1 MTPHPVA
8 GSEKFVS
15 TLTPT
20 PELRKRVT
28 GVRLHD
34 VTAED
39 VAALDPLT
47 YEVVRHRI
55 AAITE
60 DMGEALKRMSGSVVV
75 TDCND
80 FGTLILDEGGD
91 SVQMGLFNTQLAAA
105 VDLAVKWTLEQRS
118 ANPGIRDGDMFF
130 CNDPWVGGGLHQND
144 ASVLAPLFYH
154 GALFCWT
161 GAVAHQVDLGG
172 VSPGSWSVDGVD
184 VFWES
189 IPIPPLKM
197 VEGGVLRADIEDSY
211 LRRSRVPKLVA
222 LDLRAKIGANN
233 VAHEQL
239 RRLIDKYG
247 PTTVKAVMRRMMD
260 DAESRLAKKLAELPD
275 GTWKAVAHQ
284 DGARAGD
291 REIHKIVL
299 SMTKQGDRLTFD
311 FTGTDEQVP
320 GISNCTFAG
329 LRGGVMPVLLTLLC
343 GDIPWSPG
351 GIDRCVNIISEHG
364 TLNNCTFP
372 AGIGKA
378 SVASAWATQN
388 AVTECVASMLAAH
401 TVHKKSAMSVGCG
414 TWDLTL
420 LAGVDQRGGG
430 FATML
435 CDAMAGGMGARVD
448 ADGVDTGG
456 GNPIAM
462 GRVADAEMNE
472 FSFPILYLWRR
483 EEPDSGGAGRFRG
496 GLGGS
501 SCFIP
506 HDSPIGGMH
515 LVLSATGKAL
525 PQATGLSGG
534 YPANT
539 QYDVLVR
546 GSSVAETLARGRIP
560 AELDQLGGDVQ
571 IMPAH
576 LETNL
581 DAADVYYTHW
591 QGGGGYGDPL
601 LRDPALVAADVGRHR
616 VSRDA
621 ADQLYGVVLGHD
633 GSHDQEATAQRRD
646 AVRRERSGA
655 APAPGPG
662 APAAAG
668 APVDD
673 NVDLGGDGVTRCRHC
688 STILGD
694 LESGTLSR
702 ALVRERDSVEAGPS
716 VHAAPGSFT
725 DRPIVLRQASCPS
738 CLVLLATEIVPADEP
753 QIRSWSLALAAAAST
768 LLALLHAP

>member
-1 MTPHPVA
+1 MPSHPVA

-15 TLTPT
+15 RLVATPD
-20 PELRKRVT
+20 LRDQIQGVT
-28 GVRLHD
+28 LHD
-34 VTAED
+34 ITAED
-39 VAALDPLT
+39 VDALDPLT
-47 YEVVRHRI
+47 YEVIRHRI

-60 DMGEALKRMSGSVVV
+60 DMGDALKRMSGSVVV

-105 VDLAVKWTLEQRS
+105 VDLAVKWTLENRS
-118 ANPGIRDGDMFF
+118 ANPGIREGDMFF

-144 ASVLAPLFYH
+144 ASVLAPLFYD
-154 GALFCWT
+154 GELFCWT

-172 VSPGSWSVDGVD
+172 VSPGSWSVDGMD

-189 IPIPPLKM
+189 IPVPPIKI
-197 VEGGVLRADIEDSY
+197 VEAGELRADIEDTY

-222 LDLRAKIGANN
+222 LDLRAKIGSNN
-233 VAHEQL
+233 VAHDQL

-260 DAESRLAKKLAELPD
+260 DVESRVAKKLGELPD
-275 GTWKAVAHQ
+275 GTWTSVAHQ
-284 DGARAGD
+284 DGAKAGD
-291 REIHKIVL
+291 RDVHKIVL
-299 SMTKQGDRLTFD
+299 KMTKSRDRLLFD
-311 FTGTDEQVP
+311 FTGTDPQVD
-320 GISNCTFAG
+320 GISNCTYAG
-329 LRGGVMPVLLTLLC
+329 LRGGIMPVLLTLLC

-351 GIDRCVNIISEHG
+351 GINRRVDIISEPG
-364 TLNNCTFP
+364 TINNCTFP

-388 AVTECVASMLAAH
+388 AVTECIASMLATH
-401 TVHKKSAMSVGCG
+401 DEHKKSAMAVGCG

-420 LAGVDQRGGG
+420 LAGVDQRGSG

-483 EEPDSGGAGRFRG
+483 EEADSGGAGRFRG

-501 SCFIP
+501 SCFVP
-506 HDSPIGGMH
+506 HDSPLEEIH

-525 PQATGLSGG
+525 PQAPGLSGG

-539 QYDVLVR
+539 QYDVLLR
-546 GSSVAETLARGRIP
+546 GSSIDESLKAGRIP
-560 AELDQLGGDVQ
+560 QALDELGGDPQ

-576 LETNL
+576 LETALTSN
-581 DAADVYYTHW
+581 DVYYTHW

-601 LRDPALVAADVGRHR
+601 LRDTSRVAADVERQRISLG
-616 VSRDA
+616 A
-621 ADQLYGVVLGHD
+621 ARSLYGVVMSAD
-633 GSHDQEATAQRRD
+633 GEVDEEVTQELRDEIRTKRAQQ
-646 AVRRERSGA
+646 AY
-655 APAPGPG
+655 
-662 APAAAG
+662 AG
-668 APVDD
+668 DSR
-673 NVDLGGDGVTRCRHC
+673 GG
-688 STILGD
+688 
-694 LESGTLSR
+694 
-702 ALVRERDSVEAGPS
+702 
-716 VHAAPGSFT
+716 
-725 DRPIVLRQASCPS
+725 
-738 CLVLLATEIVPADEP
+738 ADED
-753 QIRSWSLALAAAAST
+753 R
-768 LLALLHAP
+768 

>member
-1 MTPHPVA
+1 MALHPVA
-8 GSEKFVS
+8 GSDKFVS
-15 TLTPT
+15 ALTPT
-20 PELRKRVT
+20 PELRQRVR
-28 GVRLHD
+28 GVTLHD
-34 VTAED
+34 VSKED
-39 VAALDPLT
+39 VAELDALT
-47 YEVVRHRI
+47 YEVIRHRI

-60 DMGEALKRMSGSVVV
+60 DMGDALKRMSGSVVV

-105 VDLAVKWTLEQRS
+105 VDLAVKWTLENRTAS
-118 ANPGIRDGDMFF
+118 PGIRDGDMFF

-144 ASVLAPLFYH
+144 ASVLAPLFYD
-154 GALFCWT
+154 GELFCWT

-172 VSPGSWSVDGVD
+172 VSPGSWSVDGMD

-189 IPIPPLKM
+189 IPIPPIKI
-197 VEGGVLRADIEDSY
+197 VEAGELRADIEDSY

-260 DAESRLAKKLAELPD
+260 DAESRVSTKLSSLPD
-275 GTWKAVAHQ
+275 GTWTSIAHQ

-291 REIHKIVL
+291 RAIHKIVL
-299 SMTKQGDRLTFD
+299 TMTKSGDRLTFD
-311 FTGTDEQVP
+311 FTGTDQQVD

-329 LRGGVMPVLLTLLC
+329 LRGGIMPVLLTLLC

-351 GIDRCVNIISEHG
+351 GISRCVEIISEPG

-388 AVTECVASMLAAH
+388 AATECVASMLAASEE
-401 TVHKKSAMSVGCG
+401 HKKSAMAVGCG

-483 EEPDSGGAGRFRG
+483 EETDSGGAGRFRG

-506 HDSPIGGMH
+506 HDSPVEQIH

-525 PQATGLSGG
+525 PQAPGLSGG
-534 YPANT
+534 HPANT
-539 QYDVLVR
+539 QFDVLVR
-546 GSSVAETLARGRIP
+546 GSNVASLFAGKRIP
-560 AELDQLGGDVQ
+560 ASLEELGGDPQV
-571 IMPAH
+571 MPAH
-576 LETNL
+576 LETDLNTQ
-581 DAADVYYTHW
+581 DVYFTHW

-601 LRDPALVAADVGRHR
+601 LRDPHR
-616 VSRDA
+616 VAID
-621 ADQLYGVVLGHD
+621 V
-633 GSHDQEATAQRRD
+633 ERRR
-646 AVRRERSGA
+646 VS
-655 APAPGPG
+655 
-662 APAAAG
+662 
-668 APVDD
+668 
-673 NVDLGGDGVTRCRHC
+673 
-688 STILGD
+688 
-694 LESGTLSR
+694 
-702 ALVRERDSVEAGPS
+702 
-716 VHAAPGSFT
+716 
-725 DRPIVLRQASCPS
+725 
-738 CLVLLATEIVPADEP
+738 
-753 QIRSWSLALAAAAST
+753 AAAAST
-768 LLALLHAP
+768 LYGVIMDDDGGVDEVHTTARRNTLRHERAGVPTNSSENRQENHDAR

>member
-1 MTPHPVA
+1 MALHPVA
-8 GSEKFVS
+8 GSDKFVS

-20 PELRKRVT
+20 SELRHRVR
-28 GVRLHD
+28 GVALHD
-34 VTAED
+34 VSADD
-39 VAALDPLT
+39 VAALDALT

-60 DMGEALKRMSGSVVV
+60 DMGDALKRMSGSVVV

-105 VDLAVKWTLEQRS
+105 VDLAVKWTLENRT
-118 ANPGIRDGDMFF
+118 ANPGIREGDMFF

-144 ASVLAPLFYH
+144 ASVLAPLFY
-154 GALFCWT
+154 GGELFCWT

-172 VSPGSWSVDGVD
+172 VSPGSWSVDGMD

-189 IPIPPLKM
+189 IPIPPIKI
-197 VEGGVLRADIEDSY
+197 VEAGELRADIEDSY

-233 VAHEQL
+233 VAHDQL

-260 DAESRLAKKLAELPD
+260 DAESRVSKKLTSLPD
-275 GTWKAVAHQ
+275 GTWTSVAHQ

-291 REIHKIVL
+291 REVHKIVL
-299 SMTKQGDRLTFD
+299 TMSKVGDRLTFD
-311 FTGTDEQVP
+311 FTGTDQQVD

-329 LRGGVMPVLLTLLC
+329 LRGGIMPVLLTLLC

-351 GIDRCVNIISEHG
+351 GISRRVDIISEPG

-388 AVTECVASMLAAH
+388 AATECVASMLAASEE
-401 TVHKKSAMSVGCG
+401 HKKSAMAVGCG

-420 LAGVDQRGGG
+420 LAGVDQRGAG

-483 EEPDSGGAGRFRG
+483 EEADSGGAGRFRG

-501 SCFIP
+501 SCFVP
-506 HDSPIGGMH
+506 HDSPIDQIH

-525 PQATGLSGG
+525 PQAPGLSGG

-539 QYDVLVR
+539 QFDVLVR
-546 GSSVAETLARGRIP
+546 GADVAKLFANKHIP
-560 AELDQLGGDVQ
+560 ANLEELGGDLQ

-576 LETNL
+576 LETEL
-581 DAADVYYTHW
+581 TAQDVYFTHW

-601 LRDPALVAADVGRHR
+601 LREPHRVAVDVERHR
-616 VSRDA
+616 VSA
-621 ADQLYGVVLGHD
+621 AAATTLYGVVID
-633 GSHDQEATAQRRD
+633 GNGDVDEAQTETRRHSL
-646 AVRRERSGA
+646 RRER
-655 APAPGPG
+655 
-662 APAAAG
+662 AG
-668 APVDD
+668 
-673 NVDLGGDGVTRCRHC
+673 
-688 STILGD
+688 
-694 LESGTLSR
+694 
-702 ALVRERDSVEAGPS
+702 
-716 VHAAPGSFT
+716 
-725 DRPIVLRQASCPS
+725 
-738 CLVLLATEIVPADEP
+738 LATDSEERQEIH
-753 QIRSWSLALAAAAST
+753 
-768 LLALLHAP
+768 HAR

>member
-1 MTPHPVA
+1 MPLQPVS
-8 GSEKFVS
+8 GSERFVS
-15 TLTPT
+15 ALVPT
-20 PELRKRVT
+20 PVLRH
-28 GVRLHD
+28 GVRHVTLHD
-34 VTAED
+34 VSDAD

-47 YEVVRHRI
+47 YEVIRHRI
-55 AAITE
+55 ATITA
-60 DMGEALKRMSGSVVV
+60 DMGDALKRMSGSVVV

-105 VDLAVKWTLEQRS
+105 VDLAVKWTLENR
-118 ANPGIRDGDMFF
+118 ADNPGIHEGDMFF

-144 ASVLAPLFYH
+144 ASVLAPLFYD
-154 GALFCWT
+154 GELFAWT

-172 VSPGSWSVDGVD
+172 VSPGSWSVEGVD

-189 IPIPPLKM
+189 IPIPPVKI
-197 VEGGVLRADIEDSY
+197 VEAGVLRTDIEDSY

-239 RRLIDKYG
+239 TRLIDKYG

-260 DAESRLAKKLAELPD
+260 DAHARTARKLLDLPD
-275 GTWKAVAHQ
+275 GTWTSVAHQ
-284 DGARAGD
+284 DAARAGD
-291 REIHKIVL
+291 RGVHKIVL
-299 SMTKQGDRLTFD
+299 TMTKRADRLTFD

-320 GISNCTFAG
+320 GFSNCTFAG
-329 LRGGVMPVLLTLLC
+329 LRGGILVVLLTMLC

-351 GIDRCVNIISEHG
+351 GISRCVEIISEPG

-388 AVTECVASMLAAH
+388 AVNECVASMLFASEE
-401 TVHKKSAMSVGCG
+401 HKKSAMSVSCG

-435 CDAMAGGMGARVD
+435 CDAMAGGLGARAD
-448 ADGVDTGG
+448 TDGVDTGG
-456 GNPIAM
+456 STPIAM
-462 GRVADAEMNE
+462 GRIADVEMNE
-472 FSFPILYLWRR
+472 FAFPILYLWRR
-483 EEPDSGGAGRFRG
+483 EEPDSGGPGRLRG

-501 SCFIP
+501 SCFVP
-506 HDSPIGGMH
+506 HDSPIGGVH

-546 GSSVAETLARGRIP
+546 DAVVAESFQQGRIP
-560 AELDQLGGDVQ
+560 AELSELGGQAQ

-576 LETNL
+576 LETDLGAN
-581 DAADVYYTHW
+581 DVYFTHW

-601 LRDPALVAADVGRHR
+601 LREPAKVADDVARLR
-616 VSRDA
+616 VSPAAARD
-621 ADQLYGVVLGHD
+621 LYGVELD
-633 GSHDQEATAQRRD
+633 DENRPLMAKTTRRRAQLRRTR
-646 AVRRERSGA
+646 AGL
-655 APAPGPG
+655 
-662 APAAAG
+662 APAA
-668 APVDD
+668 D
-673 NVDLGGDGVTRCRHC
+673 
-688 STILGD
+688 
-694 LESGTLSR
+694 ESEG
-702 ALVRERDSVEAGPS
+702 
-716 VHAAPGSFT
+716 
-725 DRPIVLRQASCPS
+725 
-738 CLVLLATEIVPADEP
+738 
-753 QIRSWSLALAAAAST
+753 
-768 LLALLHAP
+768 